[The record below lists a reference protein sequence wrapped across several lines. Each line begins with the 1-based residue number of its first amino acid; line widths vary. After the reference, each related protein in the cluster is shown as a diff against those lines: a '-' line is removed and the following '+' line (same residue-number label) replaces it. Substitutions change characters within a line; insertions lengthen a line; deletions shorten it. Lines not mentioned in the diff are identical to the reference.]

1 MADLPTQQVAERL
14 LDPELRAATAIG
26 LINYHASYLA
36 HQGRFTFSAEDNP
49 IENIWYSHVVNSSIE
64 LGPLRTAIL
73 NTLKDVETI
82 YHSDRPLPLLLHQ
95 LRIRTIPPTSSD
107 RQRASRPPF

>member
-1 MADLPTQQVAERL
+1 MANLPTQQVTERL
-14 LDPELRAATAIG
+14 LDPGLRAATAIG

-36 HQGRFTFSAEDNP
+36 QQGRFTFSTEDNP

-73 NTLKDVETI
+73 NTLEDVETI
-82 YHSDRPLPLLLHQ
+82 YHSDRLLPLLLHQ
-95 LRIRTIPPTSSD
+95 LCICTLPPTSSD

>member
-26 LINYHASYLA
+26 LINYHTSYLA
-36 HQGRFTFSAEDNP
+36 QQRQFTFLAEDNP

-64 LGPLRTAIL
+64 LGPLQTAIL
-73 NTLKDVETI
+73 NTLEDVETI

-95 LRIRTIPPTSSD
+95 LRIRTIPLSSSD
-107 RQRASRPPF
+107 HQCISRPPF